1 MRLLLLLLAI
11 ARAGAGTPAR
21 APDVQQRA
29 NAILRRLSDPLL
41 LAASPVMRPL
51 QQNAA
56 LRPAVESAMQQ
67 LRTFQTA
74 AASPPAGRAGE
85 LPQPR
90 ELVSAHGRLDV
101 HLTLAFANMSTPVG
115 RVTLRAWHLD
125 GVAQV
130 PAPTLRVRPGDVL
143 TLRITNA
150 LPAGSGR
157 CARAA
162 LASPAVG
169 ESDAEC
175 ANTFHDGNAVNIH
188 THGLHVSPF
197 YDDVFV
203 RQPPGVTR
211 TYVVPIK
218 REHAPGTAWWHPHQH
233 GAGALHAASGA
244 AGALIVDD
252 PRGGVGDDGGASMTR
267 FAERVLVLSEWRF
280 NGLLSLLS
288 LLNASHAEDYATVLE
303 QTAAGCG
310 FDAGSHDPSGWSAQL
325 DPSCSFV
332 VVNNALR
339 PTLTLRAGAWL
350 RLRIVAATWSS
361 SLALALRGSACEGVL
376 LALDGVPL
384 RPAPLPLRAAALA
397 GGGLLLAP
405 GQRADVALRCSTPQ
419 ASGGSGGDAHRDD
432 APALVMMPRDAAVDG
447 IFGAW
452 FQQYLPND
460 VTRAPVVLTDLAVMP
475 PLRTGS
481 GGGAVAGGGGAAPAL
496 PLPSPPPAY
505 LRSLLNEPVQRR
517 HSWAFDAGIL
527 CSRVAGSN
535 CVSPA
540 SASAP
545 HGGGHLL
552 QRLTNSTP
560 VVTGFTASGLDDVT
574 SAFYINGALYRGAGA
589 PALAARTGEVH
600 EWTLSASWVSPH
612 VVHLHAVP
620 FQVVSY
626 EPERG
631 SKAPAGTGAFL
642 AGAWADSVLVPAGG
656 RVVVRL
662 RFVDAGATLL
672 HCHTLLHHDVGMAAV
687 VDVTAAAEREDAR

>member
-1 MRLLLLLLAI
+1 MRRLLLLLLLLA
-11 ARAGAGTPAR
+11 AAGGAGADAPSR
-21 APDVQQRA
+21 AADVQRRA
-29 NAILRRLSDPLL
+29 NAIVKRLSDPLL
-41 LAASPVMRPL
+41 LAASPVLRPL
-51 QQNAA
+51 ETNAA
-56 LRPAVESAMQQ
+56 LRPAVVSAMQQ

-74 AASPPAGRAGE
+74 AASPPPGRVGE

-101 HLTLAFANMSTPVG
+101 HLTLALANISTPVG

-125 GVAQV
+125 GVAYV

-150 LPAGSGR
+150 LPAGGGVR

-162 LASPAVG
+162 LASPPVG
-169 ESDAEC
+169 DDDAEC

-203 RQPPGVTR
+203 RQPPGTTR

-218 REHAPGTAWWHPHQH
+218 REHVPGTAWWHPHHH
-233 GAGALHAASGA
+233 GAGALHVASGA

-252 PRGGVGDDGGASMTR
+252 PRSGDAAAASMPQ
-267 FAERVLVLSEWRF
+267 FAEERVLIFQEWRF
-280 NGLLSLLS
+280 NGLVSLLS
-288 LLNASHAEDYATVLE
+288 ILNTSFAKDYATVLA
-303 QTAAGCG
+303 QTAPGCG
-310 FDAGSHDPSGWSAQL
+310 FDVGSHDPSGWHAQL
-325 DPSCSFV
+325 DPSCSFI

-339 PTLTLRAGAWL
+339 PTLTLRAGAWVRL
-350 RLRIVAATWSS
+350 RLVAATWSS
-361 SLALALRGSACEGVL
+361 SLSLALRDAGGAGCEGVL

-384 RPAPLPLRAAALA
+384 AAPMPLRAAALA

-405 GQRADVALRCSTPQ
+405 GQRADVALRCSGS
-419 ASGGSGGDAHRDD
+419 SGNAHES
-432 APALVMMPRDAAVDG
+432 PALVMMPRDAAADG

-460 VTRAPVVLTDLAVMP
+460 VTRAPVVLADIAVTP
-475 PLRTGS
+475 SPSQLRTRS
-481 GGGAVAGGGGAAPAL
+481 GGAAAPAL
-496 PLPSPPPAY
+496 PLPAPPPAY
-505 LRSLLNEPVQRR
+505 LRSLLRAPVQRR
-517 HSWAFDAGIL
+517 HAWAFDATIA
-527 CSRVAGSN
+527 CARVAGSN

-540 SASAP
+540 S
-545 HGGGHLL
+545 HGMMGHGHILE
-552 QRLTNSTP
+552 RLANQTQL
-560 VVTGFTASGLDDVT
+560 VTGFTSSGLDDVA
-574 SAFYINGALYRGAGA
+574 SVFYVNGALYRGAGA
-589 PALAARTGEVH
+589 PALRAAAGEVH

-620 FQVVSY
+620 FQIVSY
-626 EPERG
+626 ETERG
-631 SKAPAGTGAFL
+631 GAAPVATGAFL
-642 AGAWADSVLVPAGG
+642 AGAWVDSVLVPAGG

-687 VDVTAAAEREDAR
+687 VDVTPAAGGDDAQ